1 MNKYIQ
7 NLNPTIQQYFKIL
20 SPEGIPDFLFPY
32 IETKEMQRIGKISMN
47 CGTDYTY
54 IFNNKFFY
62 SNLEHSIGV
71 ALIVWH
77 FTKNKKQ
84 TLAGLFH
91 DIATPVFKHCIDFMN
106 GDHEKQE
113 STEELTTDIIKN
125 SKEIMD
131 LLQKDNIK
139 LEEVEDYKIYPIAD
153 NDTPKMSADRFE
165 YNFSGGIVF
174 KPVWKNLEDIKD
186 IYNDITILK
195 NEEGIIEL
203 GFKHIEKAEK
213 YISTVS
219 KLWTAWITNQDKIT
233 MQFIAD
239 TVKKLYEAGE
249 ISKKDLYTLSEAEV
263 INRIETTTI
272 PKVAE
277 CFKKFRNST
286 QVGESDKEIKGKYCI
301 SIKAKRRYIVPLVKT
316 ESGTKRINEISE
328 VAKKDIQDYLN
339 WNTKKYAYLDF
350 DF

>member
-1 MNKYIQ
+1 MK
-7 NLNPTIQQYFKIL
+7 
-20 SPEGIPDFLFPY
+20 
-32 IETKEMQRIGKISMN
+32 
-47 CGTDYTY
+47 
-54 IFNNKFFY
+54 
-62 SNLEHSIGV
+62 
-71 ALIVWH
+71 
-77 FTKNKKQ
+77 
-84 TLAGLFH
+84 
-91 DIATPVFKHCIDFMN
+91 
-106 GDHEKQE
+106 KQE

-125 SKEIMD
+125 SKEIMN

-153 NDTPKMSADRFE
+153 NDTPKMSADRVE
-165 YNFSGGIVF
+165 NNFSGGIVF

-213 YISTVS
+213 YVSTVS
-219 KLWTAWITNQDKIT
+219 KLWPAWITNQDKIT

-249 ISKKDLYTLSEAEV
+249 INKRDLYTLSEAEI
-263 INRIETTTI
+263 INKIETTKI
-272 PKVAE
+272 PNVAE
-277 CFKKFRNST
+277 CFKKFRNLT
-286 QVGESDKEIKGKYCI
+286 QVGESDEEVKEKYCI

-316 ESGTKRINEISE
+316 ESGTKRVNEVSE
-328 VAKKDIQDYLN
+328 AAQKAIQDYLN

-350 DF
+350 EF